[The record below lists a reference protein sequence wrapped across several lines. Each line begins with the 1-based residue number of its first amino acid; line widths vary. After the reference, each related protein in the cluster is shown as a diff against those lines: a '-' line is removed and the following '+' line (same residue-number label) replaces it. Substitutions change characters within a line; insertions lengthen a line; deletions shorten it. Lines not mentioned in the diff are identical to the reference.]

1 MLASLNRSFSKIP
14 LLIGGSHTQNSRC
27 FPFTNPLETFGNILA
42 NLSQHY
48 TDYQYYTKQKIVQA
62 WNRPVV
68 RSTTWGFS
76 HCPSK
81 LNRQRQSP
89 RRYELCTN
97 PLETYI
103 NNGFAPNKGAK
114 LAYKVSRE
122 SDKIT
127 PGASTVAKFEI
138 RYWNFARISDCLK
151 HSVE

>member
-1 MLASLNRSFSKIP
+1 M
-14 LLIGGSHTQNSRC
+14 NSVKD
-27 FPFTNPLETFGNILA
+27 I
-42 NLSQHY
+42 
-48 TDYQYYTKQKIVQA
+48 KKA

-68 RSTTWGFS
+68 RSTYRGFS

-138 RYWNFARISDCLK
+138 RY
-151 HSVE
+151 